1 MSEEIVVY
9 GEEDSSIEKH
19 KEIKRG
25 EDYEY
30 ARKNIKKVIDDSI
43 HVAQT
48 IKNIAEETENARFFE
63 AYINLTNVISANNKI
78 LFDMEN
84 ESQNDEKDS
93 EQINNNT
100 LILATTTDVQKMIE
114 KKIKEAGGG
123 R

>member
-9 GEEDSSIEKH
+9 GEEETSIEKH

-30 ARKNIKKVIDDSI
+30 ARKNIKRVIDDSI
-43 HVAQT
+43 EVAQT
-48 IKNIAEETENARFFE
+48 IKDIAVETENARFFE

-84 ESQNDEKDS
+84 ESQHDEKDS
-93 EQINNNT
+93 EQVNNNT

>member
-9 GEEDSSIEKH
+9 GEEETSIEKH

-30 ARKNIKKVIDDSI
+30 ARKNIKRVIDDSI
-43 HVAQT
+43 EVAQT
-48 IKNIAEETENARFFE
+48 IKDIAVDSENARFFE

-84 ESQNDEKDS
+84 ESQHDEKDS
-93 EQINNNT
+93 EQVNNNT
-100 LILATTTDVQKMIE
+100 LILATTTDIQKMIE